1 MEQQRLLDAAQR
13 IHSSRELD
21 ELLRRVLGMAVREL
35 QALGAF
41 LSSGTVEVGERIPV
55 YGKVPGNFA
64 EWNQRGWRSGYSSAP
79 AIGSGGE
86 ILAHLVVY
94 RKESLSLEE
103 HDFLEGLALQVAVAL
118 RDAGHHQ
125 QLVEWERV
133 RFDLEAA
140 RSIQRSLLP
149 ESMPP
154 IDGYS
159 LRFRFTPCYEVGG
172 DYVDVIALPD
182 GRLMLV
188 VADVAGKGL
197 ASALISMNFRAVCR
211 AVCWSGLG
219 LAEMASRLNMLHWLE
234 GTEVQHRYVTAI
246 LVCLDARA
254 HTLEAVNAG
263 HCPAFLCRD
272 GEKTKISAS
281 GPPIGLLPDRRYE
294 KESFSLP
301 AGSQLLLYTDGLTEV
316 FRGGVEFGEDRL
328 MGLIASTS
336 SVDLLDEIW
345 DAVDVFGGEHGQS
358 DDRTAL
364 HLQRL

>member
-1 MEQQRLLDAAQR
+1 MPR
-13 IHSSRELD
+13 
-21 ELLRRVLGMAVREL
+21 
-35 QALGAF
+35 
-41 LSSGTVEVGERIPV
+41 P
-55 YGKVPGNFA
+55 
-64 EWNQRGWRSGYSSAP
+64 
-79 AIGSGGE
+79 
-86 ILAHLVVY
+86 
-94 RKESLSLEE
+94 SLEE

-182 GRLMLV
+182 GRVMLV
-188 VADVAGKGL
+188 IADVAGKGL
-197 ASALISMNFRAVCR
+197 ASALISM
-211 AVCWSGLG
+211 
-219 LAEMASRLNMLHWLE
+219 NMLHWLE

-254 HTLEAVNAG
+254 HRLEAVNAG
-263 HCPAFLCRD
+263 HCPAFLCRN
-272 GEKTKISAS
+272 GEKAKIGAS

-294 KESFSLP
+294 AESFSLP
-301 AGSQLLLYTDGLTEV
+301 AESQLLLSTDGLTEV

-328 MGLIASTS
+328 MGMIGSASS
-336 SVDLLDEIW
+336 ADLLDDIW

-364 HLQRL
+364 YLRRA